1 MGILPMRS
9 SLISSA
15 EPPVPAAR
23 LGRVH
28 FAGIG
33 GAGMSGIARIMLARG
48 ISVSRSDAKDS
59 ALLGE
64 LRALGASVRIG
75 HAAGNLGSLGPGD
88 TLAASSAIPPA
99 PPAPAQ

>member
-1 MGILPMRS
+1 MLKN
-9 SLISSA
+9 LITLA
-15 EPPVPAAR
+15 DPVPAAR

-48 ISVSRSDAKDS
+48 IGVSGSDARDS

-64 LRALGASVRIG
+64 RGD
-75 HAAGNLGSLGPGD
+75 GNSHRVDFLL
-88 TLAASSAIPPA
+88 
-99 PPAPAQ
+99 